1 MLDEANQFAKEKLN
15 DDIFREIVNLIPEDW
30 LHWNDTDETPEEIRE
45 VYFQFLKTRLEN
57 SEIFVNEAKMQEDKI
72 YEYAVIRLVP
82 KVEREEFFNIGLV
95 MFSKKEKYIRVEFH
109 LCPDKFALMHSKLDY
124 EDITQNLISFQKI
137 AKGDKTEGLLPYWR
151 YRNASAGL
159 QL

>member
-1 MLDEANQFAKEKLN
+1 
-15 DDIFREIVNLIPEDW
+15 
-30 LHWNDTDETPEEIRE
+30 
-45 VYFQFLKTRLEN
+45 
-57 SEIFVNEAKMQEDKI
+57 MQEDKI

-109 LCPDKFALMHSKLDY
+109 LCPDKFALIHSKLDY

-137 AKGDKTEGLLPYWR
+137 AKGDKNGGPIALLEIPERFRWLTAVR
-151 YRNASAGL
+151 SAVVQTSRPHPGKSKDL
-159 QL
+159 DKTFDKLFEELVK